1 MELSHSEEGD
11 AVAEAA
17 ADDTGCGSGV
27 EAPDA
32 TDVSEALREGGPG
45 AGCPSLCEVFEGLQ
59 GPGYGVAR
67 PETRVVR
74 AHWAARDPWNHVV
87 FFRIMSYGTKMNNN
101 IAVVLAT
108 WVRAPR

>member
-67 PETRVVR
+67 PADEGCESPLGGEGSLEPRRFFSNNVVR
-74 AHWAARDPWNHVV
+74 NE
-87 FFRIMSYGTKMNNN
+87 NE
-101 IAVVLAT
+101 
-108 WVRAPR
+108 